1 MTAPSDPDATTN
13 RDVRVEHDGGITTVT
28 LDRPSRK
35 NAING
40 DMIRTIM
47 DTVLEAS
54 VDDVTRVIVFRSSG
68 ADFCSGIDLVESNK
82 PRDPQAERTKPRTGH
97 LQRRLAAGAHE
108 MILTLAD
115 AQVPIVAAV
124 DGWAVGIG
132 MMLALS
138 ADVTIATPSAKF
150 WVPMVTKG
158 FTPDSGST
166 WLLPRLVGL
175 ARAKEMLLRGKPVDG
190 ERAADWGLVSR
201 CVPTDE
207 LDAAV
212 DEVVGELASAATV
225 SIGLARVL
233 LHHNL
238 STTLEAAIQNEA
250 VYAELAVR
258 SDDFKEGMR
267 AFKDKRPVDYTGW

>member
-1 MTAPSDPDATTN
+1 MTPPSAPDLPTTPD
-13 RDVRVEHDGGITTVT
+13 VLVQHDRGITTVT

-35 NAING
+35 NAITG
-40 DMIRTIM
+40 DMIRTII
-47 DTVLEAS
+47 DTVRAAS
-54 VDDVTRVIVFRSSG
+54 TDDVTRVLVFRSG
-68 ADFCSGIDLVESNK
+68 GDDFCSGIDLVESNAPK
-82 PRDPQAERTKPRTGH
+82 EAQAERTKPRTGH
-97 LQRRLAAGAHE
+97 LERRLGAGAHE
-108 MILTLAD
+108 MVLTLAD
-115 AQVPIVAAV
+115 AQVPIVSAV
-124 DGWAVGIG
+124 SGWAVGIG

-175 ARAKEMLLRGKPVDG
+175 ARAKEMVLRGKPVDG
-190 ERAADWGLVSR
+190 ERAAEWGLVSR
-201 CVPTDE
+201 CVPAED

-212 DEVVGELASAATV
+212 AEVADELAAAATV
-225 SIGLARVL
+225 SVGLARVL

-238 STTLEAAIQNEA
+238 SATLEAAIHSEA
-250 VYAELAVR
+250 MYAELSVR

-267 AFKDKRPVDYTGW
+267 AFREKRPVDYTGW

>member
-1 MTAPSDPDATTN
+1 MTPPSAPDQPTTPD
-13 RDVRVEHDGGITTVT
+13 VLVEHDRGITTVT
-28 LDRPSRK
+28 LDRPGRK
-35 NAING
+35 NAITG
-40 DMIRTIM
+40 DMIRTII
-47 DTVLEAS
+47 DTVRSAS
-54 VDDVTRVIVFRSSG
+54 TDDVTRVLVFRSG
-68 ADFCSGIDLVESNK
+68 IDDFCSGIDLVESNAPK
-82 PRDPQAERTKPRTGH
+82 APNAETAKPRTGH
-97 LQRRLAAGAHE
+97 LERRLGAGAHQ

-115 AQVPIVAAV
+115 AQLPIVAAV
-124 DGWAVGIG
+124 NGWAVGIG

-158 FTPDSGST
+158 FTPDSGSS

-190 ERAADWGLVSR
+190 ERAAEWGLVSR
-201 CVPTDE
+201 CVPADE

-212 DEVVGELASAATV
+212 AEVAEEMAAAATV
-225 SIGLARVL
+225 SVGLARVL

-238 STTLEAAIQNEA
+238 STTLEAAIHSEA
-250 VYAELAVR
+250 MYAELSVR

-267 AFKDKRPVDYTGW
+267 AFREKRPVEYTGW